1 MWSWLCCRAT
11 TALWPHLPLSAGLG
25 DVVLKRAAN
34 QHANRQLHPFRLST
48 FTYYYSNITAICF
61 RCLRASLSHT
71 PSLALTAP
79 YYAIIIVH
87 SLLH

>member
-1 MWSWLCCRAT
+1 MVTLPFTCSYLLMLIILSRPDRCDGTYDANCDSSRA
-11 TALWPHLPLSAGLG
+11 
-25 DVVLKRAAN
+25 
-34 QHANRQLHPFRLST
+34 
-48 FTYYYSNITAICF
+48 YSNITAICF